1 MHMTDQIPSDL
12 LKFKLRLEAWRKKRK
27 YLRQPLPDK
36 LRREV
41 MELCSR
47 YPHPLIRRVLKLQP
61 SRLKSPDKSRRTR
74 SAATAARSRAR
85 KQSPAA
91 FFELPI
97 SAAGPKGAP
106 PAPTARTAG
115 SRLVIERVD
124 GSRLII
130 FLPSLEESS
139 ISTLCADFLRS

>member
-1 MHMTDQIPSDL
+1 MTDQIPSDL
-12 LKFKLRLEAWRKKRK
+12 LKFKIRLDAWRKKRK
-27 YLRQPLPDK
+27 YLRQPLPDG

-41 MELCSR
+41 LELCR
-47 YPHPLIRRVLKLQP
+47 RHPHSLIRRVLKLQP
-61 SRLKSPDKSRRTR
+61 SRLKSPDKSRLRR
-74 SAATAARSRAR
+74 SATTAARSRAR

-97 SAAGPKGAP
+97 LPAEPKAAP
-106 PAPTARTAG
+106 PTPTVRTAS
-115 SRLVIERVD
+115 SRLMIERVD

>member
-1 MHMTDQIPSDL
+1 MTDQIPSDL
-12 LKFKLRLEAWRKKRK
+12 LNLKIRLDAWRKKRK
-27 YLRQPLPDK
+27 YLRQPLPDE

-41 MELCSR
+41 LELCRR
-47 YPHPLIRRVLKLQP
+47 YPHSLIRRVLKLQP
-61 SRLKSPDKSRRTR
+61 SRLKSHDKSRRTR
-74 SAATAARSRAR
+74 SAATAARARAR
-85 KQSPAA
+85 KQPPAA

-97 SAAGPKGAP
+97 SPAEPKA
-106 PAPTARTAG
+106 APTARTAS

-139 ISTLCADFLRS
+139 ISKLCADFLRS

>member
-1 MHMTDQIPSDL
+1 MTDQIPSEL
-12 LKFKLRLEAWRKKRK
+12 LKLKIRLDAWRKKRK
-27 YLRQPLPDK
+27 YLRQPLPDE

-41 MELCSR
+41 LELCR
-47 YPHPLIRRVLKLQP
+47 RHPHSLIRRVLKLQP
-61 SRLKSPDKSRRTR
+61 SRLKSPDKSRRPR
-74 SAATAARSRAR
+74 SATTAARSRAR

-97 SAAGPKGAP
+97 SPAEPKAAPL
-106 PAPTARTAG
+106 APTERMAG

>member
-1 MHMTDQIPSDL
+1 MTDQIPSDL

-47 YPHPLIRRVLKLQP
+47 YPHSLIRRVLKLQP
-61 SRLKSPDKSRRTR
+61 SRMKSPDKSRRTR
-74 SAATAARSRAR
+74 LAATAARSRAR

-124 GSRLII
+124 GSRVQRQW
-130 FLPSLEESS
+130 FRPFG
-139 ISTLCADFLRS
+139 DN

>member
-1 MHMTDQIPSDL
+1 MTDQIPSDL
-12 LKFKLRLEAWRKKRK
+12 LNLKIRLDAWRKKRK
-27 YLRQPLPDK
+27 YLRQPLPDE

-41 MELCSR
+41 LELCRR
-47 YPHPLIRRVLKLQP
+47 YPHSLIRRVLKLQP
-61 SRLKSPDKSRRTR
+61 SRLKSPNKSRQKR

-85 KQSPAA
+85 KQPPAA

-97 SAAGPKGAP
+97 SAADPKAAP
-106 PAPTARTAG
+106 PVPTARTAG

>member
-1 MHMTDQIPSDL
+1 MTDQIPSDL
-12 LKFKLRLEAWRKKRK
+12 LKFKIRLEAWRKKRK

-47 YPHPLIRRVLKLQP
+47 YPHSLIRRVLKLQP
-61 SRLKSPDKSRRTR
+61 SRLKSPDKSRRAR

-97 SAAGPKGAP
+97 SAAGPKAAP

-139 ISTLCADFLRS
+139 ISALCADFLRS

>member
-1 MHMTDQIPSDL
+1 MTDQIPSDL

-47 YPHPLIRRVLKLQP
+47 YPHSLIRRVLKLQP
-61 SRLKSPDKSRRTR
+61 SRLKSPDKSRRRR

-85 KQSPAA
+85 KQSPAS

-97 SAAGPKGAP
+97 SAAGPNGAP

>member
-1 MHMTDQIPSDL
+1 MTDQIPSDL
-12 LKFKLRLEAWRKKRK
+12 LKLKIRLDAWRKKRK

-36 LRREV
+36 LRRAV
-41 MELCSR
+41 LELCSR
-47 YPHPLIRRVLKLQP
+47 YPHSIIRRVLKLQP

-74 SAATAARSRAR
+74 SAVTAARSLSR
-85 KQSPAA
+85 KQPPAA

-97 SAAGPKGAP
+97 SAADPKAAP

-115 SRLVIERVD
+115 SHLVIERVD

-130 FLPSLEESS
+130 FLPSLDESS
-139 ISTLCADFLRS
+139 ISTLCAEFLRS